1 MGDCNIFMKVDL
13 AIIRA
18 NMLVYFL
25 PLGKLL
31 YLRLTVYIGS
41 FQTGYSV
48 VSACVITLRWNDKTA
63 SQVLSSSWLEGV
75 ICLITVACCGFG
87 AGLFY
92 RVSASF
98 IFLIVAVVLAS
109 IASFALIFHQVSIDL

>member
-1 MGDCNIFMKVDL
+1 MGDCNIFMKLDL
-13 AIIRA
+13 TIIRA
-18 NMLVYFL
+18 NMLAYFL
-25 PLGKLL
+25 PLEKLL

-98 IFLIVAVVLAS
+98 IFLIVAVIVAS
-109 IASFALIFHQVSIDL
+109 IASLALIFHQVSIDL